1 MTRIIGPPVTT
12 WGPFFSGPMAHGA
25 GAERA
30 PVDPA
35 ELGGGGGAALGA
47 AAEDVAPESTGM
59 AGGGGDG
66 IPGMGWGWTVVGLW
80 FFPWFL
86 GIDGFSHGLTMGGD

>member
-30 PVDPA
+30 SVDPA

-66 IPGMGWGWTVVGLW
+66 IPGMGWRSEERRVGKEW
-80 FFPWFL
+80 RSRWSPY
-86 GIDGFSHGLTMGGD
+86 H